1 MKNIRFYEA
10 EKYKTADYEIVDEK
24 IYKTYENGSES
35 DDYLGL
41 EQLDDNA
48 LAEKLK
54 QVEGWE
60 YGAGEML
67 EDYLILN
74 YEGKKYYRDI
84 EDVGTDN
91 DIVMVNMDDPS
102 NSPKEIF
109 VTSIV
114 FEAEP
119 DLGENSPSEPVISQ
133 YPLEDILDNMY
144 ICTMIM

>member
-67 EDYLILN
+67 EDYLIPESVKFHFYKNKPISVVIFYRLHTN
-74 YEGKKYYRDI
+74 YNQSYRSK
-84 EDVGTDN
+84 GHT
-91 DIVMVNMDDPS
+91 
-102 NSPKEIF
+102 
-109 VTSIV
+109 T
-114 FEAEP
+114 
-119 DLGENSPSEPVISQ
+119 
-133 YPLEDILDNMY
+133 PLEFQ
-144 ICTMIM
+144 

>member
-1 MKNIRFYEA
+1 M
-10 EKYKTADYEIVDEK
+10 
-24 IYKTYENGSES
+24 
-35 DDYLGL
+35 
-41 EQLDDNA
+41 DDNA

-102 NSPKEIF
+102 KSPKEIF

-133 YPLEDILDNMY
+133 YPLEDIEDIRAVLSILGKHVYNVDEGDY
-144 ICTMIM
+144 IDIKIEPE

>member
-54 QVEGWE
+54 
-60 YGAGEML
+60 
-67 EDYLILN
+67 
-74 YEGKKYYRDI
+74 
-84 EDVGTDN
+84 
-91 DIVMVNMDDPS
+91 
-102 NSPKEIF
+102 
-109 VTSIV
+109 
-114 FEAEP
+114 
-119 DLGENSPSEPVISQ
+119 
-133 YPLEDILDNMY
+133 
-144 ICTMIM
+144 